1 MHIVTKFFLQDDTP
15 LHFLG
20 EAKLKYNKIQ
30 ISTKNVGFSTERY
43 IFCSIFVFVFF
54 FMTYFAT

>member
-30 ISTKNVGFSTERY
+30 ISTKNVVITLNRAF
-43 IFCSIFVFVFF
+43 I
-54 FMTYFAT
+54 